1 MHDGVVAAV
10 AGDGDDFGFAGG
22 ASLSVLDAVGFGRI
36 VRSKLTVADDDF
48 EVGGLVQ
55 AFGFARCKARNDA
68 FQGDVGVGAS
78 DIAGGGVVGAG
89 RSGFDVRDGLA
100 PVGKDAGRD

>member
-1 MHDGVVAAV
+1 VEDWVVAAV

-22 ASLSVLDAVGFGRI
+22 ASLGVLDAIGFGRV
-36 VRSKLTVADDDF
+36 VRSELAVADDDL
-48 EVGGLVQ
+48 EVGCLVQ
-55 AFGFARCKARNDA
+55 AFGFAGCKARNDA

-78 DIAGGGVVGAG
+78 DVAGGGVVGAG